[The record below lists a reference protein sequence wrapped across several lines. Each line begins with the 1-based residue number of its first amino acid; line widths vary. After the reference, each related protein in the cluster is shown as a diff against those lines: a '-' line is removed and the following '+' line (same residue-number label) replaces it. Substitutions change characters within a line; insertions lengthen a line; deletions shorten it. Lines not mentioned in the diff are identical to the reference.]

1 MEGRLETDPTIIRP
15 DRETDIRNPSVRKA
29 YFCHNDTICNL
40 SVPASLN
47 CPPICGVTRKI
58 SACFLKPKL
67 AKANYI
73 QENPWMS
80 ECRVPQYSPSDASV
94 ALPATTALGAMASP
108 ACANGAQC
116 CFYGTTQQQVASQA
130 PFNNLSA
137 LT

>member
-1 MEGRLETDPTIIRP
+1 MVVVVVVVSCGGGELSGMLGSPPTKLPLMIL
-15 DRETDIRNPSVRKA
+15 
-29 YFCHNDTICNL
+29 YNL

-47 CPPICGVTRKI
+47 CPSIFGVTRKI

-67 AKANYI
+67 AKATYI

-80 ECRVPQYSPSDASV
+80 ACRVPQNSPSDASV
-94 ALPATTALGAMASP
+94 PLPATTSLGAMASP
-108 ACANGAQC
+108 ACANGVQC
-116 CFYGTTQQQVASQA
+116 CFYGATQQQVPSQS